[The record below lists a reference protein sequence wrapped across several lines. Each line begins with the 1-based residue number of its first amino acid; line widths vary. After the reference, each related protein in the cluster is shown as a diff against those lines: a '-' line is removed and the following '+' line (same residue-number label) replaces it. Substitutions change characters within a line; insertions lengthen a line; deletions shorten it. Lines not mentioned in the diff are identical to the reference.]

1 MANIHRTDDD
11 ADGVVDGTL
20 GSVEPLADN
29 GVLTRS
35 LGRRGFIRG
44 VGGLGAA
51 ALLSGAVSAC
61 ASSPSGNTGAPA
73 IMVLDHQSFGRM
85 QYYRVRTAD
94 INWDPGVN
102 VLLPDSYATNPSRR
116 YPVMYLLHGG
126 LQDFRKFDFEDD
138 IRGLTAG
145 KEIIVVMPDGGAAG
159 WYCDPVSSLTGNRNW
174 ETFHIKQLI
183 PWVDANFRTY
193 AEADGRAVSGFSMGG
208 FGALKYMTKFPHL
221 FGSVGSHS
229 GPASLRRDGAIVVH
243 WANISSSTV
252 ELAGGSVYGMPVFNE
267 SRVSADNPV
276 QHVSSF
282 AGKRVMLVCGQA
294 DEIGTFDI
302 NETNVQRGH
311 REFRQLLTNAGI
323 AHEAYELPGGHFVRR
338 EMLAADIDG
347 AIARLRKA

>member
-1 MANIHRTDDD
+1 MTRGELTEY
-11 ADGVVDGTL
+11 DGDIGGNSMGGGTPIGFTGARPGGL
-20 GSVEPLADN
+20 D
-29 GVLTRS
+29 
-35 LGRRGFIRG
+35 RRAFFRG
-44 VGGLGAA
+44 VGAVGAA
-51 ALLSGAVSAC
+51 TLLAGAVTSC
-61 ASSPSGNTGAPA
+61 ATSPSGNTGAPSV
-73 IMVLDHQSFGRM
+73 MVLDHQSFGRM

-94 INWDPGVN
+94 INWDPGIN
-102 VLLPDSYATNPSRR
+102 ILLPDGYDANPSRR

-145 KEIIVVMPDGGAAG
+145 KNIIVVMPDGGAAG
-159 WYCDPVSSLTGNRNW
+159 WYTDPISSLTGNRNW

-193 AEADGRAVSGFSMGG
+193 AETNGRAVSGFSMGG
-208 FGALKYMTKFPHL
+208 FGALKYMAKYPHL

-243 WANISSSTV
+243 WANLSASTV
-252 ELAGGSVYGMPVFNE
+252 ELAGGSLYGTPFKE
-267 SRVSADNPV
+267 SKVSADNPV
-276 QHVSSF
+276 EHVSSY

-302 NETNVQRGH
+302 NETEVQKGH
-311 REFRQLLTNAGI
+311 REFRQLLANAGI
-323 AHEAYELPGGHFVRR
+323 PHEWHELPGGHFVRR

-347 AIARLRKA
+347 AIAALRKA